1 MHKTIAEVFEHH
13 CPDIKINDKLINT
26 LTGMM
31 YGFIHKS
38 DEHAAFFGGNLT
50 GVQKVRFLTSDQN
63 ELLINVMDLDPIS
76 VKKDILKVPG
86 VNEEWKR
93 STDVYNVACQWL
105 SHLVYNSSLSEK
117 KKDEGLYAIFM
128 LVHFKFLSSLLQ
140 HNFRYPV
147 DPQLAKA
154 TFAALSMKFALK
166 RHGTWYKSLEERA
179 RAVYDKK
186 SIHLQ
191 TIIKFKDTE
200 SIRYMVQD
208 IQNRMRIRIRKIWAT
223 MAMVIEQDKKQL
235 SISGSVSLDGGM
247 SPRDVMRN
255 TSKYTKYA
263 KQVVMSEREFVK
275 PELITLLVRTHL
287 RTMPE
292 APFQAVLHYFV
303 SQSSR
308 NDPTSVQF
316 LDKTLIYVFDQMS
329 KSPDLS
335 RALKDPDYFLTKL
348 RNIYTSSKST
358 EAGLLE
364 IRELAEKLV
373 TSAVKIKT
381 AATIAS
387 LKTGLMLYIALRV
400 LSKSTYD

>member
-1 MHKTIAEVFEHH
+1 MYPTIAAVFEHH
-13 CPDIKINDKLINT
+13 CKDLKVNDKFVNA
-26 LTGMM
+26 LTSLM
-31 YGFIHKS
+31 YGFVHKN
-38 DEHAAFFGGNLT
+38 DEHAEFFGGNLT

-63 ELLINVMDLDPIS
+63 DLLIDMLDLDPQA
-76 VKKDILKVPG
+76 VKKDVFTVPG

-93 STDVYNVACQWL
+93 STDVYNLACQWL
-105 SHLVYNSSLSEK
+105 SHVIFNSSLSQK
-117 KKDEGLYAIFM
+117 KKDEGLFAIFM
-128 LVHFKFLSSLLQ
+128 LIHFKLLSSLLQ

-166 RHGTWYKSLEERA
+166 RHGSWYKSLEERSKDI
-179 RAVYDKK
+179 YSKS
-186 SIHLQ
+186 SIHIK
-191 TIIKFKDTE
+191 TIELFKDTE
-200 SIRYMVQD
+200 AIRYMIQD
-208 IQNRMRIRIRKIWAT
+208 IQNRIRIRIRKIWAT
-223 MAMVIEQDKKQL
+223 MAMVIEQDKRRL
-235 SISGSVSLDGGM
+235 SVTGSVSLDGGM

-263 KQVVMSEREFVK
+263 KTIVLSDREFIK
-275 PELITLLVRTHL
+275 QELITLLVRSHL

-292 APFQAVLHYFV
+292 APFIAVLHYFV
-303 SQSSR
+303 SQSGR
-308 NDPTSVQF
+308 NDPKSVQL
-316 LDKTLIYVFDQMS
+316 LDNTLIYVFEQMS
-329 KSPDLS
+329 KNPDLG

-358 EAGLLE
+358 EPELLGIRALADE
-364 IRELAEKLV
+364 IV